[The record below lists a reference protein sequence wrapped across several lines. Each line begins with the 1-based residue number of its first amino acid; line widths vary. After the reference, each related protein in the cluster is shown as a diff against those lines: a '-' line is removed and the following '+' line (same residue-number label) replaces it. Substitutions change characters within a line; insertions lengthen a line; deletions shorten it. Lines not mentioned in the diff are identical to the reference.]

1 MNARE
6 RTGTHGNARKGAD
19 VAIASSLKGIGWGGE
34 WRETSLGAIAGFTS
48 GGTPSKSN
56 AAFWGGTIPWV
67 SAKDMKR
74 FRLVDSEDH
83 VTDEGRAAGTR
94 TATAGTVLVLT
105 RGMTLLHDVPICIAG
120 CDMTF
125 NQDVKALRA
134 RAGIHPEYLAYLLV
148 SQKHALL
155 EMVDLAGHGT
165 GRLNTES
172 LKRMAVRLP
181 PESIQEAIADILG
194 ALDDKIDLNRRM
206 SETLEAMARALFKS
220 WSVVDATPPRKAAEL
235 VSEGILEI
243 GDGYRAKNSEL
254 GAPGL
259 PFVSAGDL
267 DSGFHLAGADVLSE
281 ESVAKAG
288 SKAGRPGDVAFT
300 SKGTI
305 GRFARVDSR
314 TPRFVYS
321 PQVCYWR
328 SLDRERLH
336 PAILYCWMV
345 GEGFRSQIDAVAGQT
360 DMAPYVSLRDQRQME
375 VPVFAADQSGV
386 GDQIEPF
393 LERQS
398 SLAHESETLA
408 ALRDT
413 LLPKLI
419 SGELRIPD
427 AERIVGEVA

>member
-1 MNARE
+1 M
-6 RTGTHGNARKGAD
+6 
-19 VAIASSLKGIGWGGE
+19 GGE
-34 WRETSLGAIAGFTS
+34 WLPTRLGDEVDLLTGYPFESHRYTDDS
-48 GGTPSKSN
+48 GEPRLLRGDNVGQGRLRWDGAKRWPKSD
-56 AAFWGGTIPWV
+56 ATGLEAFWLREGDVILAMDRPWIDAGLKYASVRRADLPALLVQRVARLRGGE
-67 SAKDMKR
+67 
-74 FRLVDSEDH
+74 RLDTGFLRYVIG
-83 VTDEGRAAGTR
+83 GRAFTDYVLSVQTGT
-94 TATAGTVLVLT
+94 A
-105 RGMTLLHDVPICIAG
+105 VPHISGDQIKNFA
-120 CDMTF
+120 F
-125 NQDVKALRA
+125 
-134 RAGIHPEYLAYLLV
+134 
-148 SQKHALL
+148 
-155 EMVDLAGHGT
+155 
-165 GRLNTES
+165 
-172 LKRMAVRLP
+172 RLP
-181 PESIQEAIADILG
+181 PPGMQRVIAHILG
-194 ALDDKIDLNRRM
+194 ALDDKIDRNRRM

-220 WSVVDATPPRKAAEL
+220 WSVVDATPRKAAEL
-235 VSEGILEI
+235 VSDGILEI

-259 PFVSAGDL
+259 PFVRAGDL

-288 SKAGRPGDVAFT
+288 SKIGRPGDVAFT

-305 GRFARVDSR
+305 GRFARVNSR

-328 SLDRERLH
+328 SLDRQRLH

-345 GEGFRSQIDAVAGQT
+345 GDGFRAQIDAVAGQT

-375 VPVFAADQSGV
+375 VPVFAADQTGI